1 MNDRR
6 PDGGAYWPRLTDQL
20 AARRRI
26 PYITQMKMDA
36 HDRALEFEVFLQD
49 AEMLAVSHLD
59 LLAQLERQLRAV
71 HQTMRYI
78 DKLRNLKRRVEP
90 AAPSS
95 PEESQ
100 AAATRLDEDIEA
112 LDSHLHV
119 EHSCC
124 SHMRD
129 TIIKMQSRVADLR
142 RRASSIDN
150 SPSDA

>member
-1 MNDRR
+1 
-6 PDGGAYWPRLTDQL
+6 
-20 AARRRI
+20 
-26 PYITQMKMDA
+26 MKMDA

-59 LLAQLERQLRAV
+59 LLGQLERQLRAV
-71 HQTMRYI
+71 HQTMRHI

-90 AAPSS
+90 AAPPS
-95 PEESQ
+95 PDQSQ
-100 AAATRLDEDIEA
+100 TAPTSLDEDIEA

-142 RRASSIDN
+142 RRASAIDE
-150 SPSDA
+150 SPSDT

>member
-1 MNDRR
+1 
-6 PDGGAYWPRLTDQL
+6 
-20 AARRRI
+20 
-26 PYITQMKMDA
+26 MKMDA

-49 AEMLAVSHLD
+49 TEMLAVSHLD

-71 HQTMRYI
+71 HQTMRHI

-90 AAPSS
+90 VAPLSADQS
-95 PEESQ
+95 ETAS
-100 AAATRLDEDIEA
+100 TSLDEDIEA

-142 RRASSIDN
+142 RRASAIDR
-150 SPSDA
+150 SPSDT

>member
-1 MNDRR
+1 MAHEVVPLFNV
-6 PDGGAYWPRLTDQL
+6 QL
-20 AARRRI
+20 AGGRRI
-26 PYITQMKMDA
+26 SYITRMKMDA
-36 HDRALEFEVFLQD
+36 HDRAMAFEVFLQD

-71 HQTMRYI
+71 HQTMRHI

-90 AAPSS
+90 VAPLSTDQSEAAP
-95 PEESQ
+95 
-100 AAATRLDEDIEA
+100 TNLDEDIEV

-129 TIIKMQSRVADLR
+129 TIIKMQARVTDLR
-142 RRASSIDN
+142 RRASAIDA
-150 SPSDA
+150 SPSDT

>member
-1 MNDRR
+1 
-6 PDGGAYWPRLTDQL
+6 
-20 AARRRI
+20 
-26 PYITQMKMDA
+26 MDA

-90 AAPSS
+90 AALPSE
-95 PEESQ
+95 PSQ
-100 AAATRLDEDIEA
+100 SAATSLDEDIDA

-129 TIIKMQSRVADLR
+129 TIIKMQSCVADLR
-142 RRASSIDN
+142 RRASAIDN